1 MSGGVWQ
8 ITFAPVVPWMVLI
21 ALGVVAL
28 GIVGYSLFRDAGGVS
43 ARTIGFAVLLLALAN
58 PRHVEERREAETDIA
73 LLVVDRTASQAVGER
88 QAQTDAAAQLIRD
101 RLAEDP
107 GIELREIEVSRSSAG
122 FGRDAGGTALLGP
135 LARAAAGIP
144 ASRYAG
150 AVVITDGQV
159 HDVPAA
165 AESTVGTTRRE
176 SYGETLPDGP
186 LHVLIAGE
194 KDSFDRRILI
204 ETVPAYAIVGKPFE
218 ITYRVVDSG
227 VTEAAAGD
235 TPLHAELRVDGVLQ
249 GRETIL
255 NGASGSFEV
264 SVDHAG
270 VSVIEVTTPAAEG
283 ELSTINN
290 SAVATVNGVRDRLR
304 VLLVSGQPHAGERT
318 WRNLL
323 KSDPAVD
330 LIHFTI
336 LRPPDKS
343 DFTPIRELA
352 LITFP
357 TFELFELKLKEFD
370 LVVFDRYVVRFVLS
384 PLYFR
389 NIRDFVTEGGA
400 VMLAVGPEYAGHR
413 SLYDTPL
420 GEIAPARPVGGVI
433 EQPFRPSLTE
443 AGNRHPVTAGLGG
456 RDANWG
462 RWLRQIPVVEES
474 GDVLMRGA
482 EDLPLL
488 VLSRVGEGRIGF
500 LASDQVWLWARDFD
514 GGGPHA
520 ELIRRTAHWLMR
532 EPALEEESLS
542 AELDG
547 DQIRVTRRT
556 LSEAADSVVMRRPD
570 GVEEILTLEQSD
582 EGRFSASTATDGPGV
597 YRFDD
602 GEYQAH
608 LAVGDVDPV
617 EYRDLRA
624 TEEILTPL
632 SVSSGGASM
641 WLNDGVPDLRR
652 PKQGRDMAGRDWIG
666 LRTNESYIVTGLSE
680 RPLLP
685 GWLVALLVVGT
696 LMAAWW
702 WESRTGKHP

>member
-1 MSGGVWQ
+1 MSAAAWQ
-8 ITFAPVVPWMVLI
+8 ITFAPVVPWPVLFV
-21 ALGVVAL
+21 LGVVAL
-28 GIVGYSLFRDAGGVS
+28 VVVGFSLFRDAGGVS
-43 ARTIGFAVLLLALAN
+43 ARSVGFAVLLLALAN

-73 LLVVDRTASQAVGER
+73 LMVIDRSASQSVGDR
-88 QAQTDAAAQLIRD
+88 RSQTDAAAAQIRE
-101 RLAEDP
+101 RLAQD
-107 GIELREIEVSRSSAG
+107 GNIELREIEVRRSGAPTDHDG
-122 FGRDAGGTALLGP
+122 GGTALMGP

-144 ASRYAG
+144 ESRYAG

-159 HDVPAA
+159 HDVPARPDVSEQLREG
-165 AESTVGTTRRE
+165 ESSRAG
-176 SYGETLPDGP
+176 LPDGP
-186 LHVLIAGE
+186 LHVLLSGE
-194 KDSFDRRILI
+194 KNSFDRRIVI
-204 ETVPAYAIVGKPFE
+204 ETVPAYAIVGKSFAL
-218 ITYRVVDSG
+218 TYRVLDSG
-227 VTEAAAGD
+227 PSQAKGE
-235 TPLHAELRVDGVLQ
+235 PLHVELRIDGELR

-255 NGASGSFEV
+255 DGASGSFDV
-264 SVDHAG
+264 TIDHAG
-270 VSVIEVTTPAAEG
+270 VSVVEVTTPAAEG
-283 ELSTINN
+283 ELSTVNN
-290 SAVATVNGVRDRLR
+290 VAVATVNGVRDRLR

-433 EQPFRPSLTE
+433 EQAYRPSLTE
-443 AGNRHPVTAGLGG
+443 VGDRHPVTAGLGG
-456 RDANWG
+456 DVGAWG
-462 RWLRQIPVVEES
+462 RWLRQIPVAEES
-474 GDVLMRGA
+474 GEVLMRGV
-482 EDLPLL
+482 DDHPLL
-488 VLSRVGEGRIGF
+488 ILSRVGEGRIGL

-532 EPALEEESLS
+532 EPALEEEKLS
-542 AELDG
+542 ADLEG
-547 DQIRVTRRT
+547 ERIRVSRRT
-556 LSEAADSVVMRRPD
+556 LSESAAPVTMRRPD
-570 GVEEILTLEQSD
+570 GSEDVLTLEQRG
-582 EGRFSASTATDGPGV
+582 EGLFVASAIAEGPGV

-602 GEYQAH
+602 GTHSAH
-608 LAVGDVDPV
+608 LAVGDVDPL

-624 TEEILTPL
+624 TDEVLAPL
-632 SVSSGGASM
+632 AEQTGGGAK
-641 WLNDGVPDLRR
+641 WLSEGVPDVRR
-652 PKQGRDMAGRDWIG
+652 PREGRDMAGRDWIG
-666 LRTNESYIVTGLSE
+666 FRANESYVVTGLSE

-685 GWLVALLVVGT
+685 GWLVALIAVGS

-702 WESRTGKHP
+702 WESRTSRHP

>member
-1 MSGGVWQ
+1 MTGGAWQ
-8 ITFAPVVPWMVLI
+8 ITFAPIVPWPVLI
-21 ALGVVAL
+21 ALGVASLAV
-28 GIVGYSLFRDAGGVS
+28 VGYSLFRDAGGVS
-43 ARTIGFAVLLLALAN
+43 ARTVGYAVLLLALAN

-73 LLVVDRTASQAVGER
+73 LMVIDRSASQGVG
-88 QAQTDAAAQLIRD
+88 D
-101 RLAEDP
+101 RLAQTEAAAEKVREQLRQDP
-107 GIELREIEVSRSSAG
+107 GLELREIEITRSDIAADEG
-122 FGRDAGGTALLGP
+122 GGGTALMGP
-135 LARAAAGIP
+135 LSRAAAGIP
-144 ASRYAG
+144 ESRFAG
-150 AVVITDGQV
+150 AIVITDGQV
-159 HDVPAA
+159 HDVSKVSGAG
-165 AESTVGTTRRE
+165 AEDSGD
-176 SYGETLPDGP
+176 LPDGP
-186 LHVLIAGE
+186 LHVFVTGE
-194 KDSFDRRILI
+194 RARFDRRVVISD
-204 ETVPAYAIVGKPFE
+204 VPAYAIVGKPFE
-218 ITYRVVDSG
+218 MTYQVVDSG
-227 VTEAAAGD
+227 PPPDDA
-235 TPLHAELRVDGVLQ
+235 PLISVELRVDGVVYARETLLQ
-249 GRETIL
+249 G
-255 NGASGSFEV
+255 NSGSFDVTIE
-264 SVDHAG
+264 HAG
-270 VSVIEVTTPAAEG
+270 VSVVEVTTPAVAG
-283 ELSTINN
+283 ELSSLNN
-290 SAVATVNGVRDRLR
+290 AAVATVNGVRDRLR

-420 GEIAPARPVGGVI
+420 GEIAPARPIGGVI
-433 EQPFRPSLTE
+433 EEPYRPSLTD
-443 AGNRHPVTAGLGG
+443 AGNRHPVTSGLGG
-456 RDANWG
+456 GERWG

-474 GDVLMRGA
+474 GDVLMRGI
-482 EDLPLL
+482 DDHPLL
-488 VLSRVGEGRIGF
+488 VLSRVGEGRIGL

-532 EPALEEESLS
+532 EPALEEELLS
-542 AELDG
+542 ADLDG
-547 DQIRVTRRT
+547 ERIQVTRRT
-556 LSEAADSVVMRRPD
+556 LLDAAEPVVMKRPD
-570 GVEEILTLEQSD
+570 GSEETLTLEQQ
-582 EGRFSASTATDGPGV
+582 EAGRFVASALTSGPGV

-602 GEYQAH
+602 GSLSAH
-608 LAVGDVDPV
+608 LAVGDVDPL

-624 TEEILTPL
+624 TDELLGPVAART
-632 SVSSGGASM
+632 GGSAK
-641 WLNDGVPDLRR
+641 WLADGVPDIRR
-652 PKQGRDMAGRDWIG
+652 PLDGRDMAGRDWIG
-666 LRTNESYIVTGLSE
+666 LRANESFVVTGLSE

-685 GWLVALLVVGT
+685 GWLVAMIVIGS
-696 LMAAWW
+696 LMASWW